1 MQTDTR
7 QDKVKSNTENKI
19 EDIQDIIKSPN
30 LQVSRVPEGQ
40 DKKGSSGTI
49 FDKLMFKIFPK
60 LKTASLNFEK
70 NYKSK
75 DLKKI
80 NLRQIIVKVLK
91 TKYKEKNLRNIQ
103 DKKKSNYFQRRN
115 KGVTT
120 REIADFIVETKPKSH
135 KITANFK
142 FYFQRKISKNEE

>member
-40 DKKGSSGTI
+40 DKKSSSGTI
-49 FDKLMFKIFPK
+49 FDKLMIKIFPK

-75 DLKKI
+75 DLKEVK
-80 NLRQIIVKVLK
+80 LGQIIVKLLK

-103 DKKKSNYFQRRN
+103 EKKKFYYFQRRN

-120 REIADFIVETKPKSH
+120 REISDFVVEKKPKSH

-142 FYFQRKISKNEE
+142 FYFQRKISKNK

>member
-30 LQVSRVPEGQ
+30 LQVSRVSEGQ
-40 DKKGSSGTI
+40 DKKSSPRTI
-49 FDKLMFKIFPK
+49 FDKLMIKIFPK

-70 NYKSK
+70 NYKAK
-75 DLKKI
+75 DLKEIK
-80 NLRQIIVKVLK
+80 LGQIIVKVLK

-103 DKKKSNYFQRRN
+103 EKRSFITF
-115 KGVTT
+115 KGG
-120 REIADFIVETKPKSH
+120 TK
-135 KITANFK
+135 
-142 FYFQRKISKNEE
+142 E